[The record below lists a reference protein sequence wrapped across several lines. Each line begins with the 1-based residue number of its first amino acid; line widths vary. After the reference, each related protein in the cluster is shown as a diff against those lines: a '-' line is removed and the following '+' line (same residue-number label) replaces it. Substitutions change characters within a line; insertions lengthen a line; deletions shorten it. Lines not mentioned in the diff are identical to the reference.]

1 MNRTY
6 QRFLSAF
13 AVTTLAGTLVAGGIA
28 ASSTSPIRET
38 PKVELQRID
47 PQPVQSFAPLVK
59 RVAPSVVQVATL
71 VKAKNT
77 RMEGTESEN
86 PMFRWFYGEN
96 PDRQGRRQFRTP
108 AQRGAGSAVIVS
120 PDGYLL
126 TNNHVVDGADD
137 LKVRLQDGRE
147 FEAKVVGTDPQTDVA
162 VIKVDSKDLPAI
174 ELADSDAT
182 EVGDVV
188 LAVGNPFNLGQ
199 TVTSGII
206 SAKGRATMGLDYED
220 FLQTD
225 AAINPGNSGGALVD
239 SRGRLIGINTAIIS
253 GSGGNQGIGFAIPV
267 NLARS
272 VMDGLIKNGHVTRSY
287 IGVMIQDV
295 TPALATQFK
304 MKDSKG
310 ALVGEVKSGG
320 PAAKAGLESG
330 DIIVEF
336 AGKPVEDSRHL
347 KFSVASAKP
356 GSTVPVMI
364 VRDGHTKTLKLKL
377 QEMDSKL
384 NLSSAGSEAAKE
396 EGTLNGVTVDD
407 LNAQT
412 RRQFNIPADV
422 EGALVTEVDPSSP
435 AFESNLR
442 PGDVIMAINRKSVAG
457 AEDAVKLTEKAEDH
471 TSLLRVWSKGGS
483 RYIVVDES
491 KAN

>member
-28 ASSTSPIRET
+28 ASSTSTTRET
-38 PKVELQRID
+38 QKAELQRID
-47 PQPVQSFAPLVK
+47 PQPIQSFAPLVK
-59 RVAPSVVQVATL
+59 RVAPSVVQVAVM

-77 RMEGTESEN
+77 RMEGIDKDN

-96 PDRQGRRQFRTP
+96 PDLPGRRPSRTP
-108 AQRGAGSAVIVS
+108 AQHGAGSAVIVS

-126 TNNHVVDGADD
+126 TNNHVVDGADE

-162 VIKVDSKDLPAI
+162 VIKVDAKDLPAI
-174 ELADSDAT
+174 DLADSDAT

-188 LAVGNPFNLGQ
+188 LAIGNPFNLGQ

-253 GSGGNQGIGFAIPV
+253 DSGGNQGIGFAIPV

-272 VMDGLIKNGHVTRSY
+272 VMDGLIKNGRVTRSY
-287 IGVMIQDV
+287 IGVRIQNV

-356 GSTVPVMI
+356 GSTVPVLI

-377 QEMDSKL
+377 QEMDSTL

-396 EGTLNGVTVDD
+396 EGTLNGVTVGN
-407 LNAQT
+407 LTPET
-412 RRQFNIPADV
+412 RSQFNIPADV
-422 EGALVTEVDPSSP
+422 EGALVMEVDPSSP

-442 PGDVIMAINRKSVAG
+442 QGDVIMAINRKSVGG

-483 RYIVVDES
+483 RYVVVDES